1 MYNILIFLSQQ
12 TSAVIE
18 TASST
23 RKIVTVEDNS
33 GEIEIK
39 LWGNK
44 INLIKETGT
53 TITLKG
59 LRVDIYNNRYSLNS
73 SPSTTMEVKLLN
85 YYTPLHKQ

>member
-1 MYNILIFLSQQ
+1 MYNILIFLSQ

-23 RKIVTVEDNS
+23 RKIVNVEDNS

>member
-1 MYNILIFLSQQ
+1 MYNILIFLSQ

-33 GEIEIK
+33 GEIEIN

>member
-1 MYNILIFLSQQ
+1 MYNILIFLSQ